1 MAEPWIDFKA
11 LKASVSIRDVL
22 DRYGYLDKLE
32 EKKAGT
38 LVGPCPIHGGT
49 GKASFNVD
57 VGKNV
62 FNCFS
67 KCGGGNVLDL
77 VMKVEG
83 IEIREAGEKIA
94 DWFGL
99 SFERNGQAGKGRNS
113 AKVSEKTELAADH
126 QADGDKINP
135 PLERPLQ
142 NLNPDHR
149 YLTERGL
156 TLPTIQRFGV
166 GYCSRGMMRGRIA
179 IEIHNVTGD
188 IVAYAGRAITEELA
202 KEKGKYKLPA
212 NFKKSHEVYNL
223 HRVYDCFPTRKE
235 NAGGLIVVE
244 GFFDAMKVDQAGFY
258 NVVALMGSTLSEE
271 QAELLVKHT
280 DRLALMFDG
289 DEAGYNC
296 LREFYK
302 KLRKRLYLKEIHLED
317 GEQPDS
323 LPAERIQALLS

>member
-1 MAEPWIDFKA
+1 MASRWIDFTE
-11 LKASVSIRDVL
+11 LKRRVSIRDVL
-22 DRYGYLDKLE
+22 ERYNFLE
-32 EKKAGT
+32 GLTEKKPGT
-38 LVGPCPIHGGT
+38 LVGPCPIHGGS

-57 VGKNV
+57 LGKNV

-94 DWFGL
+94 DWFEL
-99 SFERNGQAGKGRNS
+99 SFDRNGQASKDRNS
-113 AKVSEKTELAADH
+113 AKVSEKNRSADDR
-126 QADGDKINP
+126 QAGGDKINP

-156 TLPTIQRFGV
+156 SLPTIKRFGI
-166 GYCSRGMMRGRIA
+166 GYCSRGLMRGRIA
-179 IEIHNVTGD
+179 IPIHNLDGE
-188 IVAYAGRAITEELA
+188 IVAYAGRAVTEDLA
-202 KEKGKYKLPA
+202 KEKGKYRLPDG
-212 NFKKSHEVYNL
+212 FKKSHELYNL
-223 HRVYDCFPTRKE
+223 HDVLNTD
-235 NAGGLIVVE
+235 GLVVVE
-244 GFFDAMKVDQAGFY
+244 GFFDAMKVHQAGPY
-258 NVVALMGSTLSEE
+258 NVVALMGSTLSDE
-271 QAELLVKHT
+271 QVELFVKHT

-302 KLRKRLYLKEIHLED
+302 KLRKRLYLKEIHLEA

-323 LPAERIQALLS
+323 LPAERIRALLS